1 MDRILVI
8 EDSAD
13 VRRMLRLGLGGHGW
27 EVDTA
32 PDGKT
37 ARDRLERGGYA
48 VVVSDIRLPDVKDL
62 ELISFIKS
70 AAPEAKL
77 VVMTAHATVALAK
90 ECVRKGAA
98 TFIVKPFT
106 LEQMRYTVE
115 TALMERR
122 ILAEDEDSYGR
133 ELKESRFCDLVGKS
147 PAMCKVYRAILT
159 VAKTDSPVI
168 IYGETGTGKEL
179 AARAIHQSSD
189 RSSKSL
195 VAVNCASLSESL
207 LESEL
212 FGHVKGAFTGAIRDK
227 NGLLREARDS
237 TVLLDEIS
245 ELSGALQA
253 RLLRFLQNG
262 EVRPVGSSTVQISNA
277 RVVATTNVPLEERV
291 AQGKFREDLF
301 HRLNVICLVLPPLR
315 ERKEDIPLLS
325 HSFLA
330 EFVRAQKKPIRSIT
344 PEALSLLMARDWPGN
359 IRELRNAIERAV
371 TFCAGDAILPGHLQS
386 GLPSGAGAESEGA
399 LLDLGKTIEATERT
413 QIEKALQA
421 TGGNKSK
428 AAEMLGIDRI
438 TLWRKIKAYRL
449 SERA

>member
-37 ARDRLERGGYA
+37 ARDRLEQGGYA

-122 ILAEDEDSYGR
+122 ILAEDEDSCGR
-133 ELKESRFCDLVGKS
+133 ELEESRFCDLVGKS
-147 PAMCKVYRAILT
+147 PAMRRVYRAILT

-325 HSFLA
+325 HGFLA
-330 EFVRAQKKPIRSIT
+330 EFVRAQKKPIRSIS

-371 TFCAGDAILPGHLQS
+371 TFCAGEAILPGHLQS
-386 GLPSGAGAESEGA
+386 GLPSGAGAEGEGA

-413 QIEKALQA
+413 QIERALQA

-449 SERA
+449 TERA